1 MDKVIVY
8 VDDAAHMHQQIS
20 AHQGATHW
28 VVVACA
34 PRMAHRMSKWA
45 SHSARENW
53 RAKWAGRL
61 FDQVIPALQA
71 RGDAFTPVLARGP
84 LPELTRLLM
93 AEHGTER
100 VLDARRRKTPDGPS
114 AGRWAPGALMG
125 LGALLLFGFD

>member
-8 VDDAAHMHQQIS
+8 VDDADHMHQQIS

-34 PRMAHRMSKWA
+34 PRMAHRMSKGEPL
-45 SHSARENW
+45 AREHW
-53 RAKWAGRL
+53 RTKWAGKL
-61 FDQVIPALQA
+61 FEQVILALQA

-100 VLDARRRKTPDGPS
+100 VPTRAGARPRRPV
-114 AGRWAPGALMG
+114 GRLLAPAP
-125 LGALLLFGFD
+125 